1 MMAQSD
7 SSTTAPYRILFVC
20 LGNICRSPL
29 AEAIMRQLLA
39 EDPVASSRIEVDSAG
54 IGGWHQG
61 ELADPRM
68 RAHAARRGIEMMHR
82 ARQVTDRDFDTFDL
96 IIAMDD
102 GNYEALR
109 ELAPTLEQ
117 QAKVVRMADYLEQ
130 MPWDHIPDPYYGGA
144 SGFELVLDLLTEACT
159 RLYQRCKAQS
169 DK

>member
-1 MMAQSD
+1 MAQSN

-68 RAHAARRGIEMMHR
+68 RAHAARRGIEMTHR

-159 RLYQRCKAQS
+159 CLYQRCKAQS

>member
-1 MMAQSD
+1 MAQSD

-68 RAHAARRGIEMMHR
+68 RAHAARRGIEMTHR
-82 ARQVTDRDFDTFDL
+82 ARQVTNRDFDTFDL

>member
-1 MMAQSD
+1 MAQSD

-39 EDPVASSRIEVDSAG
+39 KDPVASSRIEVDSAG

-68 RAHAARRGIEMMHR
+68 RAHAARRGIEMTHR

>member
-1 MMAQSD
+1 MAQRD

-68 RAHAARRGIEMMHR
+68 RAHAARRGIEMTHR

>member
-1 MMAQSD
+1 MAQSD

-68 RAHAARRGIEMMHR
+68 RAHAARRGIEMTHR

-117 QAKVVRMADYLEQ
+117 QAKVVRMADYLKQ

-144 SGFELVLDLLTEACT
+144 SGFELVLDLLTEGCT
-159 RLYQRCKAQS
+159 NLYQRCIAQS
-169 DK
+169 NK

>member
-1 MMAQSD
+1 MAQSD

-68 RAHAARRGIEMMHR
+68 RAHAARRGIEMTHR

-159 RLYQRCKAQS
+159 CLYQRCKAQS

>member
-1 MMAQSD
+1 MAQSD

-68 RAHAARRGIEMMHR
+68 RAHAARRGIEMTHR

>member
-1 MMAQSD
+1 
-7 SSTTAPYRILFVC
+7 
-20 LGNICRSPL
+20 
-29 AEAIMRQLLA
+29 MRQLLA
-39 EDPVASSRIEVDSAG
+39 EAPATSSRIEVDSAG
-54 IGGWHQG
+54 IGDWHQG

-68 RAHAARRGIEMMHR
+68 RAHAARRGIEMTHR

-117 QAKVVRMADYLEQ
+117 QAKVVRMADYLKQ

-144 SGFELVLDLLTEACT
+144 SGFELVLDLLTEGCT
-159 RLYQRCKAQS
+159 NLYQRCIAQS

>member
-1 MMAQSD
+1 
-7 SSTTAPYRILFVC
+7 
-20 LGNICRSPL
+20 
-29 AEAIMRQLLA
+29 MRQLLA

-68 RAHAARRGIEMMHR
+68 RAHAARRGIEMTHR

-117 QAKVVRMADYLEQ
+117 QAKVVRMADYLKQ
-130 MPWDHIPDPYYGGA
+130 LSLIHISEP
-144 SGFELVLDLLTEACT
+144 T
-159 RLYQRCKAQS
+159 RRS
-169 DK
+169 

>member
-1 MMAQSD
+1 MVQSD

-39 EDPVASSRIEVDSAG
+39 KDPEASSRIEVDSAG

-68 RAHAARRGIEMMHR
+68 RAHAARRGIEMTHR

-159 RLYQRCKAQS
+159 CLYQRCKAQS

>member
-68 RAHAARRGIEMMHR
+68 RAHAARRGIEMTHR
-82 ARQVTDRDFDTFDL
+82 ARQVTDRDFETFDL
-96 IIAMDD
+96 IVAMDD

>member
-1 MMAQSD
+1 MAQSN

-68 RAHAARRGIEMMHR
+68 RAHAARRGIEMTHR

>member
-1 MMAQSD
+1 MAQSD

-39 EDPVASSRIEVDSAG
+39 EDPVASSWIEVDSAG

-68 RAHAARRGIEMMHR
+68 RAHAARRGIEMTHR

-117 QAKVVRMADYLEQ
+117 QAKVVRMADYLKQ

-144 SGFELVLDLLTEACT
+144 SGFELVLDLLTEGCT
-159 RLYQRCKAQS
+159 NLYQRCIAQS
-169 DK
+169 NK

>member
-1 MMAQSD
+1 MMAPSN
-7 SSTTAPYRILFVC
+7 SSSKAPYRILFVC

-39 EDPVASSRIEVDSAG
+39 EDPASSPQIEVDSSG

-61 ELADPRM
+61 QLADPRM
-68 RAHAARRGIEMMHR
+68 RAHAARRGIDMTHR
-82 ARQVTDRDFDTFDL
+82 ARQIKDEDFDTFDL
-96 IIAMDD
+96 IIGMDD

-117 QAKVVRMADYLEQ
+117 QEKVVRMADYLEQ

-144 SGFELVLDLLTEACT
+144 SGFELVLDLLTEGCT
-159 RLYQRCKAQS
+159 NLYHRYKSQS

>member
-1 MMAQSD
+1 MAQSD

-39 EDPVASSRIEVDSAG
+39 EAPATSSRIEVDSAG

-68 RAHAARRGIEMMHR
+68 RAHAARRGIEMTHR

>member
-1 MMAQSD
+1 MAQSD

-39 EDPVASSRIEVDSAG
+39 EDPVASSWIEVDSAG

-68 RAHAARRGIEMMHR
+68 RAHAARRGIEMTHR

-117 QAKVVRMADYLEQ
+117 QAKVVRMADYLKQ

-144 SGFELVLDLLTEACT
+144 SGFELVLDLLTEGCT
-159 RLYQRCKAQS
+159 NLYQRCIAQS

>member
-1 MMAQSD
+1 MAQSD

-39 EDPVASSRIEVDSAG
+39 KDPVASSRIEVDSAG

-68 RAHAARRGIEMMHR
+68 RAHAARRGIEMTHR

-159 RLYQRCKAQS
+159 RLYQRCKAQN

>member
-1 MMAQSD
+1 MAQSD

-68 RAHAARRGIEMMHR
+68 RAHAARRGIEMTHR

-159 RLYQRCKAQS
+159 RLYQRCKAQN